1 MASKDPG
8 EALNSYVTDM
18 LALEQHI
25 KKAIDGQI
33 EDLKDYPAVT
43 NELRN
48 ITGTIE
54 GHITTL
60 EGLAKSTGG
69 GKGPADMLKQAGS
82 AVLGLGAAAV
92 DMVRNEGLPKNLRDD
107 YTACS
112 LATIGYVM
120 LHTTALSL
128 GNRQVGEIAQ
138 RHLSAY
144 ARIVMNLHNIVPA
157 AVIKFLQEEGLP
169 ATDAS
174 LAEISRNIE
183 EVWHQSS
190 SVGTASQANLGKTWQ

>member
-1 MASKDPG
+1 MASKDPI

-33 EDLKDYPAVT
+33 EDLKNYPAVT
-43 NELRN
+43 SELRSIN
-48 ITGTIE
+48 GTIE
-54 GHITTL
+54 GHISTL
-60 EGLAKSTGG
+60 EGLARNKG
-69 GKGPADMLKQAGS
+69 GKGPADLLKQAGS

-92 DMVRNEGLPKNLRDD
+92 DLVRNEGLPKNLRDD

-128 GNRQVGEIAQ
+128 GDRQVGDVAH
-138 RHLSAY
+138 RHLSDY
-144 ARIVMNLHNIVPA
+144 ARIVMNLHNIIPA
-157 AVIKFLQEEGLP
+157 ATIKFLQEDGLP
-169 ATDAS
+169 ASDAA
-174 LAEISRNIE
+174 LPEIARNIE
-183 EVWHQSS
+183 EVWHQGS
-190 SVGTASQANLGKTWQ
+190 SVGNATQANLGKSWQ

>member
-1 MASKDPG
+1 MASKDPI

-33 EDLKDYPAVT
+33 EDLKNYPAVT
-43 NELRN
+43 SELRSIN
-48 ITGTIE
+48 GTIE
-54 GHITTL
+54 GHISTL
-60 EGLAKSTGG
+60 EGLAKTKG
-69 GKGPADMLKQAGS
+69 GKGPADLLKQAGS

-92 DMVRNEGLPKNLRDD
+92 DLVRNEGLPKNLRDD

-128 GNRQVGEIAQ
+128 GDRQVGDIAH
-138 RHLSAY
+138 RHLSDY
-144 ARIVMNLHNIVPA
+144 ARIVMNLHNIIPA
-157 AVIKFLQEEGLP
+157 ATIKFLQEDGLP
-169 ATDAS
+169 ASDSA
-174 LAEISRNIE
+174 LPEIARNIE
-183 EVWHQSS
+183 EVWHQGS
-190 SVGTASQANLGKTWQ
+190 SVGNATQANLGKSWQ

>member
-1 MASKDPG
+1 MASKDPI

-33 EDLKDYPAVT
+33 EDLKNYPAVT
-43 NELRN
+43 SELRSIN
-48 ITGTIE
+48 GTIE
-54 GHITTL
+54 GHISTL
-60 EGLAKSTGG
+60 EGLAKTKG
-69 GKGPADMLKQAGS
+69 GKGPADLLKQAGS

-92 DMVRNEGLPKNLRDD
+92 DLVRNEGLPKNLRDD

-128 GNRQVGEIAQ
+128 GDRQVGDVAH
-138 RHLSAY
+138 RHLSDY
-144 ARIVMNLHNIVPA
+144 ARIVMNLHNIIPA
-157 AVIKFLQEEGLP
+157 ATIKFLQEDGLP
-169 ATDAS
+169 ASDAA
-174 LAEISRNIE
+174 LPEIARNIE
-183 EVWHQSS
+183 EVWHQGS
-190 SVGTASQANLGKTWQ
+190 SVGNATQANLGKTWQ

>member
-1 MASKDPG
+1 MASKDPV

-25 KKAIDGQI
+25 KKAIDGQL

-43 NELRN
+43 SELRSIN
-48 ITGTIE
+48 GTIE

-60 EGLAKSTGG
+60 EGLAKTKG
-69 GKGPADMLKQAGS
+69 GKGPADVIKKAGS

-92 DMVRNEGLPKNLRDD
+92 DLVRNEGLPKNLRDD

-128 GNRQVGEIAQ
+128 GDRQAGEIAH
-138 RHLSAY
+138 RHLSDY
-144 ARIVMNLHNIVPA
+144 ARIVMNLHNIIPA
-157 AVIKFLQEEGLP
+157 ATIRFLQEEGLP
-169 ATDAS
+169 ATDTA

-183 EVWHQSS
+183 EVWHQGS
-190 SVGTASQANLGKTWQ
+190 SVGNATQANLGKSWQ

>member
-1 MASKDPG
+1 MASKDPV

-33 EDLKDYPAVT
+33 EDLKNYPAVT
-43 NELRN
+43 SELRSIN
-48 ITGTIE
+48 GTIE
-54 GHITTL
+54 GHISTL
-60 EGLAKSTGG
+60 EGLAKTKG
-69 GKGPADMLKQAGS
+69 GKGPADLLKQAGS

-92 DMVRNEGLPKNLRDD
+92 DLVRNEGLPKNLRDD

-128 GNRQVGEIAQ
+128 GDRQVGDIAH
-138 RHLSAY
+138 RHLSDY
-144 ARIVMNLHNIVPA
+144 ARIVMNLHNIIPA
-157 AVIKFLQEEGLP
+157 ATIKFLQEDGLP
-169 ATDAS
+169 ASDSA
-174 LAEISRNIE
+174 LPEIARNIE
-183 EVWHQSS
+183 EVWHQGS
-190 SVGTASQANLGKTWQ
+190 SVGNATQANLGKSWQ

>member
-1 MASKDPG
+1 MASKDPI

-43 NELRN
+43 SELRSIN
-48 ITGTIE
+48 GTIE
-54 GHITTL
+54 GHISTL
-60 EGLAKSTGG
+60 EGLAKNKG
-69 GKGPADMLKQAGS
+69 GKGPADLLKQAGS
-82 AVLGLGAAAV
+82 VVLGLGAAAV
-92 DMVRNEGLPKNLRDD
+92 DLVRNEGLPKNLRDD

-128 GNRQVGEIAQ
+128 GDRQVGDVAH
-138 RHLSAY
+138 RHLSDY
-144 ARIVMNLHNIVPA
+144 ARIVMNLHNIIPA
-157 AVIKFLQEEGLP
+157 ATIKFLQEDGLP
-169 ATDAS
+169 ASDSA
-174 LAEISRNIE
+174 LPEIARNIE
-183 EVWHQSS
+183 EVWHQGS
-190 SVGTASQANLGKTWQ
+190 SVGNATQANLGKSWQ

>member
-1 MASKDPG
+1 MASKDPI

-33 EDLKDYPAVT
+33 EDLKSYPAVT
-43 NELRN
+43 SELRSIN
-48 ITGTIE
+48 GTIE
-54 GHITTL
+54 GHISTL
-60 EGLAKSTGG
+60 EGLAKTKG
-69 GKGPADMLKQAGS
+69 GKGPADLLKQAGS

-92 DMVRNEGLPKNLRDD
+92 DLVRNEGLPKNLRDD

-128 GNRQVGEIAQ
+128 GDRQVGDIAH
-138 RHLSAY
+138 RHLSDY
-144 ARIVMNLHNIVPA
+144 ARIVMNLHNIIPA
-157 AVIKFLQEEGLP
+157 ATIKFLQEDGLP
-169 ATDAS
+169 ASDAA
-174 LAEISRNIE
+174 LPEIARNIE
-183 EVWHQSS
+183 EVWHQGS
-190 SVGTASQANLGKTWQ
+190 SVGNATQANLGKTWQ

>member
-1 MASKDPG
+1 MASKDPI

-43 NELRN
+43 SELRSIN
-48 ITGTIE
+48 GTIE
-54 GHITTL
+54 GHISTL
-60 EGLAKSTGG
+60 EGLAKNKG
-69 GKGPADMLKQAGS
+69 GKGPADLLKQAGS
-82 AVLGLGAAAV
+82 VVLGLGAAAV
-92 DMVRNEGLPKNLRDD
+92 DLVRNEGLPKNLRDD

-128 GNRQVGEIAQ
+128 GDRQVGDVAH
-138 RHLSAY
+138 RHLSDY
-144 ARIVMNLHNIVPA
+144 ARIVMNLHNIIPA
-157 AVIKFLQEEGLP
+157 ATIKFLQEDGLP
-169 ATDAS
+169 ATDAA
-174 LAEISRNIE
+174 LPEIARNIE
-183 EVWHQSS
+183 EVWHQGS
-190 SVGTASQANLGKTWQ
+190 SVGNATQANLGKSWQ

>member
-1 MASKDPG
+1 MASKDPI

-33 EDLKDYPAVT
+33 EDLKNYPAVT
-43 NELRN
+43 SELRSIN
-48 ITGTIE
+48 GTIE
-54 GHITTL
+54 GHISTL
-60 EGLAKSTGG
+60 EGLAKTKG
-69 GKGPADMLKQAGS
+69 GKGPADLLKQAGS

-92 DMVRNEGLPKNLRDD
+92 DLVRNEGLPKNLRDD

-128 GNRQVGEIAQ
+128 GDRQVGDVAH
-138 RHLSAY
+138 RHLSDY
-144 ARIVMNLHNIVPA
+144 ARIVMNLHNIIPA
-157 AVIKFLQEEGLP
+157 ATIKFLQEDGLP
-169 ATDAS
+169 ASDSA
-174 LAEISRNIE
+174 LPEIARNIE
-183 EVWHQSS
+183 EVWHQGS
-190 SVGTASQANLGKTWQ
+190 SVGNATQANLGKTWQ

>member
-1 MASKDPG
+1 MASKDPI

-43 NELRN
+43 SELRSIN
-48 ITGTIE
+48 GTIE
-54 GHITTL
+54 GHISTL
-60 EGLAKSTGG
+60 EGLAKNKG
-69 GKGPADMLKQAGS
+69 GKGPADLLKQAGS

-92 DMVRNEGLPKNLRDD
+92 DLVRNEGLPKNLRDD

-128 GNRQVGEIAQ
+128 GDRQVGDVAH
-138 RHLSAY
+138 RHLSDY
-144 ARIVMNLHNIVPA
+144 ARIVMNLHNIIPA
-157 AVIKFLQEEGLP
+157 ATIKFLQEDGLP
-169 ATDAS
+169 ATDSA
-174 LAEISRNIE
+174 LPEIARNIE
-183 EVWHQSS
+183 EVWHQGS
-190 SVGTASQANLGKTWQ
+190 SVGNATQANLGKTWQ

>member
-1 MASKDPG
+1 MASKDPI

-43 NELRN
+43 SELRSIN
-48 ITGTIE
+48 GTIE
-54 GHITTL
+54 GHISTL
-60 EGLAKSTGG
+60 EGLAKTKG
-69 GKGPADMLKQAGS
+69 GKGPADLLKQAGS

-92 DMVRNEGLPKNLRDD
+92 DLVRNEGLPKNLRDD

-128 GNRQVGEIAQ
+128 GDRQVGDVAH
-138 RHLSAY
+138 RHLSDY
-144 ARIVMNLHNIVPA
+144 ARIVMNLHNIIPA
-157 AVIKFLQEEGLP
+157 ATIKFLQEDGLP
-169 ATDAS
+169 ATDAA
-174 LAEISRNIE
+174 LPEIARNIE
-183 EVWHQSS
+183 EVWHQGS
-190 SVGTASQANLGKTWQ
+190 SVGNATQANLGKSWQ

>member
-1 MASKDPG
+1 MASKDPI

-33 EDLKDYPAVT
+33 EDLKNYPAVT
-43 NELRN
+43 SELRSIN
-48 ITGTIE
+48 GTIE
-54 GHITTL
+54 GHISTL
-60 EGLAKSTGG
+60 EGLAKNKG
-69 GKGPADMLKQAGS
+69 GKGPADLLKQAGS

-92 DMVRNEGLPKNLRDD
+92 DLVRNEGLPKNLRDD

-128 GNRQVGEIAQ
+128 GDRQVGDIAH
-138 RHLSAY
+138 RHLSDY
-144 ARIVMNLHNIVPA
+144 ARIVMNLHNIIPA
-157 AVIKFLQEEGLP
+157 ATIKFLQEDGLP
-169 ATDAS
+169 ASDSA
-174 LAEISRNIE
+174 LPEIARNIE
-183 EVWHQSS
+183 EVWHQGS
-190 SVGTASQANLGKTWQ
+190 SVGNATQANLGKTWQ

>member
-1 MASKDPG
+1 MASKDPI

-33 EDLKDYPAVT
+33 EDLKNYPAVT
-43 NELRN
+43 SELRSIN
-48 ITGTIE
+48 GTIE
-54 GHITTL
+54 GHISTL
-60 EGLAKSTGG
+60 EGLAKTKG
-69 GKGPADMLKQAGS
+69 GKGPADLLKQAGS

-92 DMVRNEGLPKNLRDD
+92 DLVRNEGLPKNLRDD

-128 GNRQVGEIAQ
+128 GDRQVGDVAH
-138 RHLSAY
+138 RHLSDY
-144 ARIVMNLHNIVPA
+144 ARIVMNLHNIIPA
-157 AVIKFLQEEGLP
+157 ATIKFLQEDGLP
-169 ATDAS
+169 ASDSA
-174 LAEISRNIE
+174 LPEIARNIE
-183 EVWHQSS
+183 EVWHQGS
-190 SVGTASQANLGKTWQ
+190 SVGNATQANLGKSWQ

>member
-1 MASKDPG
+1 MASKDPV

-33 EDLKDYPAVT
+33 EDLKKYPAVT
-43 NELRN
+43 SELRSIN
-48 ITGTIE
+48 GTIE
-54 GHITTL
+54 GHISTL
-60 EGLAKSTGG
+60 EGLAKNKG
-69 GKGPADMLKQAGS
+69 GKGPTDLLKQAGS

-92 DMVRNEGLPKNLRDD
+92 DLVRNEGLPKNLRDD

-128 GNRQVGEIAQ
+128 GDRQVGEIAQ
-138 RHLSAY
+138 RHLSDY
-144 ARIVMNLHNIVPA
+144 ARIVMNLHNIIPA
-157 AVIKFLQEEGLP
+157 ATIKFLQEEGLP
-169 ATDAS
+169 ASDAA
-174 LAEISRNIE
+174 LTEISRNIE
-183 EVWHQSS
+183 EVWHQGSS
-190 SVGTASQANLGKTWQ
+190 IDNAAQANLGKTWQ

>member
-1 MASKDPG
+1 MASKDPV

-33 EDLKDYPAVT
+33 EDLKNYPAVT
-43 NELRN
+43 SELRSIN
-48 ITGTIE
+48 GTIE
-54 GHITTL
+54 GHISTL
-60 EGLAKSTGG
+60 EGLAKTKG
-69 GKGPADMLKQAGS
+69 GKGPADLLKQAGS

-92 DMVRNEGLPKNLRDD
+92 DLVRNEGLPKNLRDD

-128 GNRQVGEIAQ
+128 GDRQVGEIAH
-138 RHLSAY
+138 RHLSDY
-144 ARIVMNLHNIVPA
+144 ARIVMNLHNIIPA
-157 AVIKFLQEEGLP
+157 ATIKFLQEDGLP
-169 ATDAS
+169 ASDAA
-174 LAEISRNIE
+174 LTEISRNIE
-183 EVWHQSS
+183 EVWHQGSS
-190 SVGTASQANLGKTWQ
+190 ISNATQANLGKTWQ

>member
-1 MASKDPG
+1 MASKDPI

-33 EDLKDYPAVT
+33 EDLKRYPAVT
-43 NELRN
+43 SELRSIN
-48 ITGTIE
+48 GTIE
-54 GHITTL
+54 GHISTL
-60 EGLAKSTGG
+60 EGLAKTKG
-69 GKGPADMLKQAGS
+69 GKGPADLLKQAGS

-92 DMVRNEGLPKNLRDD
+92 DLVRNEGLPKNLRDD

-128 GNRQVGEIAQ
+128 GDRQVGDIAH
-138 RHLSAY
+138 RHLSDY
-144 ARIVMNLHNIVPA
+144 ARIVMNLHNIIPA
-157 AVIKFLQEEGLP
+157 ATIKFLQEDGLP
-169 ATDAS
+169 ASDSA
-174 LAEISRNIE
+174 LPEIARNIE
-183 EVWHQSS
+183 EVWHQGS
-190 SVGTASQANLGKTWQ
+190 SVGNATQANLGKTWQ

>member
-1 MASKDPG
+1 MASKDPV

-33 EDLKDYPAVT
+33 EDLKNYPAVT
-43 NELRN
+43 SELRSIN
-48 ITGTIE
+48 GTIE
-54 GHITTL
+54 GHISTL
-60 EGLAKSTGG
+60 EGLAKTKG
-69 GKGPADMLKQAGS
+69 GKGPADLLKQAGS

-92 DMVRNEGLPKNLRDD
+92 DLVRNEGLPKNLRDD

-128 GNRQVGEIAQ
+128 GDRQVGEIAH
-138 RHLSAY
+138 RHLSDY
-144 ARIVMNLHNIVPA
+144 ARIVMNLHNIIPA
-157 AVIKFLQEEGLP
+157 ATIKFLQEDGLP
-169 ATDAS
+169 ASDAA
-174 LAEISRNIE
+174 LTEISRNIE
-183 EVWHQSS
+183 EVWHQGSS
-190 SVGTASQANLGKTWQ
+190 IGNANQANLGKTWQ